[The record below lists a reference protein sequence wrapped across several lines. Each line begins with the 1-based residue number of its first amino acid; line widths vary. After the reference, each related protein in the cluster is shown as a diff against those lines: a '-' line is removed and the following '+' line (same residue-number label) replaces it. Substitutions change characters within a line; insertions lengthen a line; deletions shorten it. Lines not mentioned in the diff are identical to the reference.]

1 MQHFSDRPATP
12 MRARRGVA
20 GVGFVRVREGGA
32 GKAIAGGDA
41 AGFFV
46 HASRF
51 IIGARQTEAAAPRR
65 AVAAAA
71 ESMRNDS
78 AFAR

>member
-20 GVGFVRVREGGA
+20 NVGLARVCERGA
-32 GKAIAGGDA
+32 GEAIAAGDA
-41 AGFFV
+41 AGFVV

-51 IIGARQTEAAAPRR
+51 IIRARQTEAAAPRR
-65 AVAAAA
+65 AAAAAA
-71 ESMRNDS
+71 ESMRNDP
-78 AFAR
+78 ALAP